1 MLPTPK
7 SLCWP
12 GRHGTGGEV
21 SVSTVPCTEVSM
33 VLSCHLPPSLP
44 VLVHQLCEPVIPS
57 LLTCCHPISHP
68 ASSLPQSCTGLSC
81 QHKTLFPGWGS
92 HNVPS
97 SLATS
102 TSVMWAVL
110 HRSRHFHPKITLAYA
125 GWINVTIC
133 IPDSN

>member
-44 VLVHQLCEPVIPS
+44 VLVHQLCKPVIPS

-68 ASSLPQSCTGLSC
+68 ASRGAGSICLPQSCTGQLSTQDLVPRLGQP
-81 QHKTLFPGWGS
+81 QHAQQPRHIHICHVGCSPQEQTFPS
-92 HNVPS
+92 KNYI
-97 SLATS
+97 SLCR
-102 TSVMWAVL
+102 V
-110 HRSRHFHPKITLAYA
+110 
-125 GWINVTIC
+125 
-133 IPDSN
+133 D